1 VPTTP
6 IYDLPWPLSTA
17 TPDVPRDLQALA
29 EGTETGLRRHGAWA
43 SATATLTSVPAGS
56 TSPALTGLTQVGG
69 YTLAAGNIV
78 APYDGMY
85 LSVMAAKIDTAQVQ
99 VWLGTSA
106 GSNLGITINGAQ
118 IEWDGLYIS
127 RETRTAGQ
135 PITRPTVYG
144 APNVYDGSLS
154 QTVFFLGDPV

>member
-1 VPTTP
+1 MPTTP
-6 IYDLPWPLSTA
+6 IYGLPWPLSTA

-29 EGTETGLRRHGAWA
+29 EGTETGLRRHGSWA
-43 SATATLTSVPAGS
+43 SASATFSSAPAGS

-78 APYDGMY
+78 VPFDGVY
-85 LSVMAAKIDTAQVQ
+85 LSFMACSLNTAQVQ

-106 GSNLGITINGAQ
+106 GANLGVTISGAQ
-118 IEWDGLYIS
+118 IEWDGMFIH

-144 APNVYDGSLS
+144 APNVYGG
-154 QTVFFLGDPV
+154 TVTQSVYFLGDPA